1 MRGRIFLASTS
12 CGLDS
17 TTLRT
22 PLPSSSLPPPHDTKR
37 KENGWSSQHAAQ
49 NADRTS
55 RSSNK
60 SSNSSP
66 PFTKYGG
73 AYPTV
78 SVCICAYLCVTRLPH
93 RWYPSTLPRALRY
106 HLVRCRLIRA
116 ILLRGCALRPAPFSF
131 FPPQRLKPVQKLP
144 VRRHAMSLR
153 ACIPGVPS
161 SRLGSGRSS
170 RRHSVA
176 PPLGAT
182 PRRCGAIRML
192 CYGLSMDLA
201 D

>member
-1 MRGRIFLASTS
+1 MV
-12 CGLDS
+12 
-17 TTLRT
+17 T
-22 PLPSSSLPPPHDTKR
+22 PTGCSKR
-37 KENGWSSQHAAQ
+37 RPNP
-49 NADRTS
+49 S

-60 SSNSSP
+60 SSNFSP

-73 AYPTV
+73 AHPTV
-78 SVCICAYLCVTRLPH
+78 SVCICAYLRVTRPPH

-106 HLVRCRLIRA
+106 HLVRRRLIRA
-116 ILLRGCALRPAPFSF
+116 ILLRGCVLRPAPFSF
-131 FPPQRLKPVQKLP
+131 IPPQRLKPVQKLP
-144 VRRHAMSLR
+144 VRSLYTR
-153 ACIPGVPS
+153 PS
-161 SRLGSGRSS
+161 PRLGSGRRS